1 MNDRSTVLVVDD
13 NLDQRTI
20 LSALLQY
27 FGYATEEAANGQ
39 QAAQLAEE
47 LRPDIIFMDLQR
59 PLVDGITAPERSK
72 ANPELKDIPIVAITA
87 FDFDPNLI
95 EGAGFNFFLLKPVVP
110 SQVLGCITSLLPGG
124 GKSSSP
130 GVSA

>member
-1 MNDRSTVLVVDD
+1 MSERTKVLVVDD
-13 NLDQRTI
+13 NLDQRVI

-47 LRPDIIFMDLQR
+47 LRPDIIFMDLQM
-59 PLVDGITAPERSK
+59 PLVDGISATERIK
-72 ANPELKDIPIVAITA
+72 ADPNLKHIPVVAITA
-87 FDFDPNLI
+87 FDFDPNVI
-95 EGAGFNFFLLKPVVP
+95 ESAGFDFFLLKPVVP

-124 GKSSSP
+124 GSGGKPS
-130 GVSA
+130 VTA